1 MIIRPYISYRMP
13 TKLTQQQKTV
23 QRQIATQQT
32 IRLMQLVEL
41 PYASLEQEIQKEVDE
56 NPALES
62 YREDADDHA
71 DAFEDA
77 PTSEYDENGDPLDLS
92 QGQLPEEEI
101 FKEDYYRDDDLDDYP
116 SEREIESRI
125 QRLNAPEL
133 SSNTSERV
141 GVFYN
146 SLQEQWQLQLGEM
159 NMTERQSVI
168 AHYLAGNLDDD
179 GYFTMDIQ
187 AVVNELLYMN
197 NLYTTVEEVEGVLKQ
212 FVQELDPPG
221 VGARDLRECLL
232 LQLYRYVPQT
242 EDVKLA
248 IRVLE
253 RCYDQFVKKHYDR
266 ICQVLSVDEEQ
277 LKQALSIIRKLD
289 PRPADSGSPLEKN
302 ADVIRPDF
310 TITTNNGELTL
321 TLNNQ
326 YVSKVRINKEFS
338 NEYRFLTKEA
348 SAKKRA
354 EAEKFMREYVDKGEQ
369 FINIL
374 STREMLLYNTMY
386 AIMQHQ
392 KAYFLSGDDADLK
405 PMILKTIAQE
415 VTLDVST
422 ISRVSNSKYV
432 QTDFGI
438 IPLKHL
444 FSEAVND
451 EDVSSKEIKRILKDV
466 IDAEDK
472 QSPLADEKLCELLK
486 ERGYNIARRTV
497 AKYREQLDIPV
508 ARLRKEI

>member
-1 MIIRPYISYRMP
+1 MIIRPYISYCMP
-13 TKLTQQQKTV
+13 TNLTQEQKTV

-62 YREDADDHA
+62 YRDDADERVDSA
-71 DAFEDA
+71 EDNA
-77 PTSEYDENGDPLDLS
+77 SSEYDENGDPLDLS
-92 QGQLPEEEI
+92 QQQLSDEDI

-116 SEREIESRI
+116 SEREIENRI
-125 QRLNAPEL
+125 QRINAPEENG
-133 SSNTSERV
+133 STERM
-141 GVFYN
+141 GVFHN
-146 SLQEQWQLQLGEM
+146 SMQEQWQLQLGEM
-159 NMTERQSVI
+159 NMTERELQI
-168 AHYLAGNLDDD
+168 AQYLTGNLDDD
-179 GYFTMDIQ
+179 GYFTMDMQ
-187 AVVNELLYMN
+187 AVVNEMLYMN
-197 NLYTTVEEVEGVLKQ
+197 NLYTSVEEVEDVLTR

-221 VGARDLRECLL
+221 VGARNLRECLL
-232 LQLYRYVPQT
+232 LQLRRLPQE
-242 EDVKLA
+242 EDVVQA
-248 IRVLE
+248 IAILDKCFE
-253 RCYDQFVKKHYDR
+253 QFAKKHYDK
-266 ICQVLSVDEEQ
+266 IQQMLSISEEQ
-277 LKQALSIIRKLD
+277 LKQALAVIRKLD
-289 PRPADSGSPLEKN
+289 PRPADSGSPLEKS
-302 ADVIRPDF
+302 ADIIRPDF
-310 TITTNNGELTL
+310 TITANNGKLTL

-338 NEYRFLTKEA
+338 NEYRFVTKDA
-348 SAKKRA
+348 SEKKRA

-369 FINIL
+369 FIGIL
-374 STREMLLYNTMY
+374 STREMILYNTMY

-415 VTLDVST
+415 VNLDVST
-422 ISRVSNSKYV
+422 VSRVSNSKYV

-451 EDVSSKEIKRILKDV
+451 EDVSSKEIKRILTDL
-466 IDAEDK
+466 IEAEDK
-472 QSPLADEKLCELLK
+472 KSPLADEKLCDLLK

>member
-1 MIIRPYISYRMP
+1 MP
-13 TKLTQQQKTV
+13 TKLSQQQKTV

-56 NPALES
+56 NPALEA
-62 YREDADDHA
+62 YLDDVDERVDAL
-71 DAFEDA
+71 EEN
-77 PTSEYDENGDPLDLS
+77 PSPEYDENGDPLDLS
-92 QGQLPEEEI
+92 QQQLSDEEI

-116 SEREIESRI
+116 TEREIENRI
-125 QRLNAPEL
+125 RRLNAPEE
-133 SSNTSERV
+133 SGSADRM
-141 GVFYN
+141 GVFHN
-146 SLQEQWQLQLGEM
+146 SMQEQWQLQLGEM
-159 NMTERQSVI
+159 NMTERELLI
-168 AHYLAGNLDDD
+168 AQYLTGNLDDD
-179 GYFTMDIQ
+179 GYFTMDMQ
-187 AVVNELLYMN
+187 AVVNEMLYMN
-197 NLYTTVEEVEGVLKQ
+197 NLYTSVEEVEEVLTR

-221 VGARDLRECLL
+221 VGARNLRECLL
-232 LQLYRYVPQT
+232 LQIRRLPHDD

-248 IRVLE
+248 EIILDKCFE
-253 RCYDQFVKKHYDR
+253 QFAKKHYDK
-266 ICQVLSVDEEQ
+266 IQQMLSISEEQ
-277 LKQALSIIRKLD
+277 LKRALAVIRKLD

-310 TITTNNGELTL
+310 TITANNGKLSL

-338 NEYRFLTKEA
+338 NAYRFLTKEA
-348 SAKKRA
+348 SEKKRA
-354 EAEKFMREYVDKGEQ
+354 EAERFMREYVERGEQ
-369 FINIL
+369 FIGIL
-374 STREMLLYNTMY
+374 TTREMILYNTMY

-415 VTLDVST
+415 VNLDVST
-422 ISRVSNSKYV
+422 VSRVSNSKYV
-432 QTDFGI
+432 QTDFGV

-451 EDVSSKEIKRILKDV
+451 EDVSSKEIKRILTDL
-466 IDAEDK
+466 IEAEDK
-472 QSPLADEKLCELLK
+472 KSPLADEKLCDLLK